1 MVTML
6 SVCSQRSAQAGSG
19 SQVPAARG
27 SAGGERETHRGAG
40 QEQGRGF
47 EPPQGRAAA
56 AGGWRLGRSSG
67 AAPGACAG
75 KDQWCWERLEI
86 NLEATCTGRLEVQ
99 ADRRLRNPGRI
110 LGKAWEG
117 A

>member
-27 SAGGERETHRGAG
+27 SAGGERETGRGAG
-40 QEQGRGF
+40 QEQGGGL

-56 AGGWRLGRSSG
+56 AGGWKLRRSSRAALGSLVLERMSG
-67 AAPGACAG
+67 AG
-75 KDQWCWERLEI
+75 
-86 NLEATCTGRLEVQ
+86 NVQ
-99 ADRRLRNPGRI
+99 
-110 LGKAWEG
+110 K
-117 A
+117 